1 MVGVPGEAAAQQPQ
15 AQPVTAAEWIGAAI
29 CLVLLLGSAK
39 WADVVKR
46 RRRARERDG
55 WDV

>member
-1 MVGVPGEAAAQQPQ
+1 M
-15 AQPVTAAEWIGAAI
+15 TAAEWLGAAI
-29 CLVLLLGSAK
+29 CLVLLVGSAK

-55 WDV
+55 WDL